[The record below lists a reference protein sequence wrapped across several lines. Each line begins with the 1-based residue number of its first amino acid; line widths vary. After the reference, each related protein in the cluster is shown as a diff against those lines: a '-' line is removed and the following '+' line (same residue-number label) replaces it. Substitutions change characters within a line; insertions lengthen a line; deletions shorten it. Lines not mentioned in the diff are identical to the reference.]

1 LAFHPSPA
9 STVGTAR
16 MAESAAGLYI
26 HIPFCLK
33 KCPYCDFY
41 SITDL
46 YRREPYIQALISEM
60 ELTRETAHSFDTIYL
75 GGGTPSILSGRE
87 VEKILATAMSVY
99 RIHPRAEITMEIN
112 PGTVNAKTLD
122 AYRQAGVNRISMGV
136 QSFDNQILK
145 KLGRIHT
152 AEAAIRSLQKVFTSG
167 FTDVGIDLMYGV
179 PDQKRS
185 DWRADLSQAMRFELD
200 HISCYMLS
208 FEPGTLFETERQA
221 GRIDSLPD
229 ATVADM
235 FRLTVLELALCDYNQ
250 YEISNFTRPG
260 RESRH
265 NIKYWN
271 GSPYLGLG
279 AGAHSFDGV
288 SRSWHFRN
296 IDRYVEALAD
306 GCLPISGEE
315 RLTPSQHMLESI
327 YLGLRTTAGIQKRD
341 FEERFGIGFEDLFGD
356 LIVDLRDQGFVYP
369 KPGRVA
375 LTVAGMLFLD
385 AIVGRMSGQIGDIEI
400 IDE

>member
-1 LAFHPSPA
+1 MAFYPFLASA
-9 STVGTAR
+9 VGTAR
-16 MAESAAGLYI
+16 MAESMAGLYI
-26 HIPFCLK
+26 HIPFCQK

-46 YRREPYIQALISEM
+46 SRRGSYIQALLSEM

-87 VEKILATAMSVY
+87 VEKILTTAKTVY

-112 PGTVNAKTLD
+112 PGTVNARALD

-136 QSFDNQILK
+136 QSFDNQVLE

-152 AEAAIRSLQKVFTSG
+152 AEEAIRSLQEVFTSG
-167 FTDVGIDLMYGV
+167 FTNVGIDLMYGI

-185 DWRADLSQAMRFELD
+185 DWRADLVQVVGFKLD

-208 FEPGTLFETERQA
+208 FEPGTLFETERRA
-221 GRIDSLPD
+221 GRIGSLPD
-229 ATVADM
+229 PTIADM
-235 FRLTVLELALCDYNQ
+235 FQLTVSELALHGYNQ
-250 YEISNFTRPG
+250 YEISNFARHG
-260 RESRH
+260 RKSRH

-279 AGAHSFDGV
+279 AGAHSFDGFT
-288 SRSWHFRN
+288 RSWHFRN
-296 IDRYVEALAD
+296 VDRYIQVLAD
-306 GCLPISGEE
+306 GCSPISGEE
-315 RLTPSQHMLESI
+315 RLTRSQHMLESI
-327 YLGLRTTAGIQKRD
+327 YLGLRTTAGISKRD
-341 FEERFGIGFEDLFGD
+341 FERRFRIDFEDLFGD
-356 LIVDLRDQGFVYP
+356 LIVDLRDRGFVHR

-385 AIVGRMSGQIGDIEI
+385 AIVGRMSDQTGEI
-400 IDE
+400 